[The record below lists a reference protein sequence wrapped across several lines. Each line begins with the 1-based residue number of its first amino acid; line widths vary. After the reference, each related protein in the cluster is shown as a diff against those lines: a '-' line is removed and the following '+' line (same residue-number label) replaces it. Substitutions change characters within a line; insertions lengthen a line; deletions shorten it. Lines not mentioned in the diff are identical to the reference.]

1 LNNWNISR
9 QVNHPVRIEF
19 LGFGE
24 EITPNTMNRM
34 GSIINSSIR
43 DYYVRRWAEKIIER
57 TGEDDLSRAEA
68 IYYFLSTHTNYV
80 KDPTGLELLKTPKVS
95 LNLIEMGE
103 IPGLDCDDLTILSMA
118 LLKSIGFRV
127 GLRATGYKPDGK
139 YTHVYG
145 MVLIKPYEWVPFDLV
160 KNLGLG
166 NEAPMN
172 KMAQKD
178 MEV

>member
-1 LNNWNISR
+1 MSWNISK
-9 QVNHPVRIEF
+9 QANQPVSIEF

-24 EITPNTMNRM
+24 EITPRTMNKM

-57 TGEDDLSRAEA
+57 TGEDDFSRASI
-68 IYYFLSTHTNYV
+68 IYDFLSNHTNYV

-95 LNLIEMGE
+95 LQLIEVGE
-103 IPGLDCDDLTILSMA
+103 IPGLDCDDLTILSLA

-127 GLRATGYKPDGK
+127 GLRATGYRPDEK

-145 MVLIKPYEWVPFDLV
+145 MVLIKPYGWVPFDLV

-172 KMAQKD
+172 KTAQKD
-178 MEV
+178 MEI

>member
-1 LNNWNISR
+1 MSWGIS
-9 QVNHPVRIEF
+9 QQANQPVSIEF

-24 EITPNTMNRM
+24 EITLNTMNRM

-57 TGEDDLSRAEA
+57 TGEDDASRAQV
-68 IYYFLSTHTNYV
+68 IYDFLSNHTNYV

-95 LNLIEMGE
+95 LQLIERGE
-103 IPGLDCDDLTILSMA
+103 IPGLDCDCLTILSMA

-127 GLRATGYKPDGK
+127 GMRAAGYRPDGK
-139 YTHVYG
+139 FTHIYG
-145 MVLIKPYEWVPFDLV
+145 LVLIKPYGWVPFDLV

-166 NEAPMN
+166 NEAPMQ
-172 KMAQKD
+172 KLSQKD
-178 MEV
+178 TEV

>member
-1 LNNWNISR
+1 MSWRISQ
-9 QVNHPVRIEF
+9 QVNHPVSIEF

-57 TGEDDLSRAEA
+57 TEEDDSSRAQV
-68 IYYFLSTHTNYV
+68 IYDFLSNHTNYV

-95 LNLIEMGE
+95 LTLIERGE
-103 IPGLDCDDLTILSMA
+103 IPGLDCDCLTILSMS

-127 GLRATGYKPDGK
+127 GMRAVGYNSDGK
-139 YTHVYG
+139 HTHIYG
-145 MVLIKPYEWVPFDLV
+145 MVLIRPYGWVPFDLV

-166 NEAPMN
+166 NEAPLR
-172 KMAQKD
+172 KFQQKD